1 MPEKLK
7 ELIEKIKEWWN
18 KFTSR
23 QKGIIIGLAVFTIA
37 VFGIIIFFVSR
48 PKYKVLITAPNT
60 QDASQIIAILD
71 ENNIQHT
78 ESQDALT
85 ISVETAQYTA
95 AELALG
101 SSGYVPNE
109 YSLDDA
115 LASSLSTTT
124 SDTAKRYQL
133 YLENKLK
140 TDILNIEGIKDCKVN
155 LNIPEDT
162 GTLIAKE
169 EEASAY
175 VQIEHDGS
183 FTATKAAN
191 LAKAIQTFLRN
202 SNTANITILDSDG
215 QLLFAG
221 GDDYSSSGIA
231 NSMQELRNQAE
242 AMIANQVKKVLLG
255 TPNYNN
261 VEVTSHLDMDYS
273 NYEQTVK
280 EYYANEGRTEG
291 MLSHEENYESTAEN
305 GVGGIPGT
313 DSNGENTTYVTSDYG
328 SSSSSSTENE
338 RDYLPNESSQYKVTP
353 AGAINYSASSMSIA
367 AITYKEIHEEDVE
380 AQGLLD
386 GTTWEEYK
394 LANSADK
401 KLEVD
406 PDLYSMAAN
415 ATGIPEAN
423 ITIVAYESPIF
434 YDKESLQISWT
445 TVLSAFLIIL
455 ILGLLA
461 FVILRSMGT
470 KKEEEETTPELS
482 VEDLLQ
488 SNPEPQIE
496 NIDVE
501 NKSET
506 RRMIEKFVDE
516 NPEAAAAL
524 LRNWLTD
531 DWG

>member
-1 MPEKLK
+1 MPERIK
-7 ELIEKIKEWWN
+7 ELLNRIKEWWD

-23 QKGIIIGLAVFTIA
+23 QKGIIIGLAVFSVA
-37 VFGIIIFFVSR
+37 VFALIVFFVSR
-48 PKYKVLITAPNT
+48 PKYRVLITA
-60 QDASQIIAILD
+60 ASTKEASEIIAVLD
-71 ENNIQHT
+71 ENSIAHT

-85 ISVETAQYTA
+85 ISVETNQYTA

-101 SSGYVPNE
+101 SSGFVPSE
-109 YSLDDA
+109 YSLEEA
-115 LASSLSTTT
+115 LNSSLSTAT

-140 TDILNIEGIKDCKVN
+140 ADILAIAGIDDCKVN

-162 GTLIAKE
+162 GTLISNE

-175 VQIEHDGS
+175 IQIEHDGS
-183 FTATKAAN
+183 FTAAKAAN
-191 LAKAIQTFLRN
+191 LAKCVQTFLRN

-215 QLLFAG
+215 TLLFAG

-273 NYEQTVK
+273 NYEKTVK
-280 EYYANEGRTEG
+280 EYYANSDRTEG
-291 MLSHEENYESTAEN
+291 MLSHEETYESSSEN
-305 GVGGIPGT
+305 GVGGVPGT
-313 DSNGENTTYVTSDYG
+313 DSNGESTTYVTSDYG
-328 SSSSSSTENE
+328 NSSTSTAETE
-338 RDYLPNESSQYKVTP
+338 RDYLPNESSEYKITP
-353 AGAINYSASSMSIA
+353 AGAINYNNSSMSIS
-367 AITYKEIHEEDVE
+367 AITYKEIHEEDVK

-394 LANSADK
+394 LANSADR

-406 PDLYSMAAN
+406 EDLYAVASN
-415 ATGIPEAN
+415 ATGIPVSN

-445 TVLSAFLIIL
+445 VVLSAFLFIL

-461 FVILRSMGT
+461 FVILRSMGS
-470 KKEEEETTPELS
+470 KKTQEETAPELS

-488 SNPEPQIE
+488 SNPEPQLE
-496 NIDVE
+496 DIDVE

-506 RRMIEKFVDE
+506 RKMIEKFVDE

>member
-1 MPEKLK
+1 MPERLK
-7 ELIEKIKEWWN
+7 EILEKIKEWWN

-23 QKGIIIGLAVFTIA
+23 QKGIIIGLTVFTI
-37 VFGIIIFFVSR
+37 VIFGVIVFFVSR
-48 PKYKVLITAPNT
+48 PKYKVLITASNT
-60 QDASQIIAILD
+60 AEASKIIAILD
-71 ENNIQHT
+71 ENTIEHT

-85 ISVETAQYTA
+85 ISVNTSQYTA

-101 SSGYVPNE
+101 SSGYVPEE
-109 YSLDDA
+109 YSLEDA
-115 LASSLSTTT
+115 LSNSLSTTT
-124 SDTAKRYQL
+124 SDTNRRYQL

-140 TDILNIEGIKDCKVN
+140 TDILTIEGVEDCKVN

-162 GTLIAKE
+162 GTLISNE
-169 EEASAY
+169 EESSAY
-175 VQIEHDGS
+175 IQIQHDGS
-183 FTATKAAN
+183 FTAAKAAN
-191 LAKAIQTFLRN
+191 LAKCVQTFLRN
-202 SNTANITILDSDG
+202 DNTANITILDSDG
-215 QLLFAG
+215 NLLFAG

-273 NYEQTVK
+273 NYERTVK

-291 MLSHEENYESTAEN
+291 MLSHEENYESSSEN

-328 SSSSSSTENE
+328 NSSTSSTENE
-338 RDYLPNESSQYKVTP
+338 KDYLPNESSEYKITP
-353 AGAINYSASSMSIA
+353 AGAINYSASSMSITA
-367 AITYKEIHEEDVE
+367 LSYKEIRQEDVE

-394 LANSADK
+394 IANSSDR

-406 PDLYSMAAN
+406 PDLYMVAAN
-415 ATGIPEAN
+415 ATGIPVAN
-423 ITIVAYESPIF
+423 ITIVAYESPVF
-434 YDKESLQISWT
+434 YDKEGMKISWT

-470 KKEEEETTPELS
+470 RKEEEETPELS

-531 DWG
+531 EWS